1 MTILPDAP
9 NLGDGGNQDGG
20 NIMPHFYLPT
30 YPSRLG
36 LFILLSIFALVVSPS
51 HADVDL
57 AVLPANISVEP
68 GEIFDVELTVTL
80 PGAAFNGY
88 DAVVGFDSAALTFI
102 QLSPIANQE
111 GPLMTDACNNMFHQF
126 NVSASGDTLTINHLM
141 LCAATSVTGPGV
153 VYRLR
158 FQAGEQETTTSISL
172 LPGTAFF
179 FAGLYVNPVFTW
191 DSEVHISQVSPVP
204 ADLVSAS
211 VNLIAAPNPFNPM
224 TTISFESAEA
234 MHARISVYSSRGS
247 LITELLDDQVSTGR
261 NSVVWD
267 GRDIHGQKVGSG
279 TYLVRLDLGGELY
292 LQRVTLI
299 K

>member
-1 MTILPDAP
+1 
-9 NLGDGGNQDGG
+9 
-20 NIMPHFYLPT
+20 MPHLYLPT
-30 YPSRLG
+30 YPSRVG
-36 LFILLSIFALVVSPS
+36 LFILLSIIAFVVSPS

-80 PGAAFNGY
+80 PGSAFNGY
-88 DAVVGFDSAALTFI
+88 DAVVGFDPAVLTFI
-102 QLSPIANQE
+102 ELPLPEQE

-158 FQAGEQETTTSISL
+158 FQAGDQEATTSISL
-172 LPGTAFF
+172 LSGTAFF
-179 FAGLYVNPVFTW
+179 LAGLFVNPVFTW
-191 DSEVHISQVSPVP
+191 DSEVQITQVSPVP

-211 VNLIAAPNPFNPM
+211 VNLTVAPNPFNPM
-224 TTISFESAEA
+224 TTISFEAADA
-234 MHARISVYSSRGS
+234 MHAHIAVYSSRGS
-247 LITELLDDQVSTGR
+247 LIAELLDDQVSTGR

-267 GRDIHGQKVGSG
+267 GRDIHGQKVSSG
-279 TYLVRLDLGGELY
+279 TYLVRLDLGGEPFI
-292 LQRVTLI
+292 QRVTLV

>member
-1 MTILPDAP
+1 
-9 NLGDGGNQDGG
+9 
-20 NIMPHFYLPT
+20 MPHFYLST
-30 YPSRLG
+30 YSSRVG
-36 LFILLSIFALVVSPS
+36 LFILLSIFAFVVSPS

-80 PGAAFNGY
+80 PGSAFNGY
-88 DAVVGFDSAALTFI
+88 DAVVGFDPAVLTFI
-102 QLSPIANQE
+102 ELPLPEQE

-158 FQAGEQETTTSISL
+158 FQAGDQEATTSISL
-172 LPGTAFF
+172 LSGTAFF
-179 FAGLYVNPVFTW
+179 LAGLFVNPVFTW
-191 DSEVHISQVSPVP
+191 DSEVQITQVSPVP

-211 VNLIAAPNPFNPM
+211 VNLTVAPNPFNPM
-224 TTISFESAEA
+224 TTISFEAADA
-234 MHARISVYSSRGS
+234 MHAHIAVYSSRGS
-247 LITELLDDQVSTGR
+247 LIAELLNDQVSTGR

-267 GRDIHGQKVGSG
+267 GRDIQGQKVGSG
-279 TYLVRLDLGGELY
+279 TYLVRLDLGGELF